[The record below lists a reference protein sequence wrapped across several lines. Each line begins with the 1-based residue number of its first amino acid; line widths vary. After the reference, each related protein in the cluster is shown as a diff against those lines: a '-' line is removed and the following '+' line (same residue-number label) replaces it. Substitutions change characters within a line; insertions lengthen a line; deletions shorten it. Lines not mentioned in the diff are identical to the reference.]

1 MPTPSIPERVK
12 IGNRTVPVTYE
23 PLEGIMGAYDLVN
36 FRIIIS
42 PDLSPVQLVET
53 FWHELNHA
61 ILDYIRFSVEVQREM
76 ASNDTSEMVAWNLE
90 ETVAEDFAKVLLQ
103 VIQDN
108 NLHQLQMPV

>member
-1 MPTPSIPERVK
+1 MPTPLIPDSVT
-12 IGNRTVPVTYE
+12 IGNRTVPISYE
-23 PLEGIMGAYDLVN
+23 PLDGIMGAYDLVN
-36 FRIIIS
+36 FRIILS

-76 ASNDTSEMVAWNLE
+76 QSADDPSIVAFNLE
-90 ETVAEDFAKVLLQ
+90 ETVAEDFAKVFLQ

-108 NLHQLQMPV
+108 NLVQIKMPM